1 MVSDPIIL
9 IAGGAVLLI
18 LVLLVVLVFV
28 LLGQV
33 RRVNRGSSA
42 EAVQRLADA
51 MQREQSQL
59 ATLNARVAHLEPL
72 SGAVQSMQV
81 ETRTVAERISMV
93 EQGQQTVHRGV
104 GVLANHS
111 ASALSELKTLTNGLA
126 EATASMRAEL
136 ARAKSDLTALQSST
150 HARQEADLAMAES
163 LRRLEMVIAG
173 THSKGSAGENILEL
187 VFAKLPPAWQVRN
200 FKVDGKPVE
209 FALRLPND
217 LVLPIDSKWPATHLM
232 EQFAGSEDP
241 SEQQRIKKEIET
253 AVLLK
258 AREVR
263 KYVDPAVTV
272 NFGVAVV
279 PDSVYDLCY
288 GIQADVFQL
297 GVVLVS
303 YSMFVPYL
311 LLVFQT
317 MLKASQ
323 GLDVQR
329 LEAYLHTV
337 QASIQAMQEELD
349 GRFSRAIT
357 MLSNSRDDM
366 RAHLSKAGS
375 SAAGL
380 RLGNGAEPDDGLD
393 EDREMGE

>member
-9 IAGGAVLLI
+9 IAGMGVLFI

-33 RRVNRGSSA
+33 RKVSTGSSA
-42 EAVQRLADA
+42 EAMGRLANA
-51 MQREQSQL
+51 VQQEQTQL
-59 ATLNARVAHLEPL
+59 ASLNARVANLEPL
-72 SGAVQSMQV
+72 NGSVQAMQV
-81 ETRTVAERISMV
+81 ETRAVAERISMV

-104 GVLANHS
+104 GSLTTQS
-111 ASALSELKTLTNGLA
+111 ASALSEIKTITSSLSA
-126 EATASMRAEL
+126 ATASMRAEL
-136 ARAKSDLTALQSST
+136 ETARNDLTALRSST
-150 HARQEADLAMAES
+150 HARQAADSAMSES
-163 LRRLEMVIAG
+163 IRRLEMIIAG
-173 THSKGSAGENILEL
+173 THSKGAAGENILEL
-187 VFAKLPPAWQVRN
+187 VFAKLPASWQIRN

-209 FALRLPND
+209 FALRLPNG
-217 LVLPIDSKWPATHLM
+217 LVLPIDSKWPATHLV
-232 EQFAGSEDP
+232 EQFAVCEDP
-241 SEQQRIKKEIET
+241 AEQQRLKKEIET
-253 AVLLK
+253 AVLGK

-263 KYVDPAVTV
+263 KYVDPTVTV

-317 MLKASQ
+317 MLKSSR

-329 LEAYLHTV
+329 MEAYLHTV
-337 QASIQAMQEELD
+337 SESIQAIQEELD
-349 GRFSRAIT
+349 GRFSKAIT

-380 RLGNGAEPDDGLD
+380 RLGNGDVVGGSAGG
-393 EDREMGE
+393 EDNG

>member
-9 IAGGAVLLI
+9 IAGLAVLFI
-18 LVLLVVLVFV
+18 LLLLVILVFV
-28 LLGQV
+28 LLGQM
-33 RRVNRGSSA
+33 RRVNKGNSA
-42 EAVQRLADA
+42 EAMDRLANA
-51 MQREQSQL
+51 VQQEQTQL
-59 ATLNARVAHLEPL
+59 ALLNARVANLEPL
-72 SGAVQSMQV
+72 SGSVQAMQV

-104 GVLANHS
+104 GSLTTQS
-111 ASALSELKTLTNGLA
+111 ASALSELKTITNSLSA
-126 EATASMRAEL
+126 ATASMRAEL
-136 ARAKSDLTALQSST
+136 ETARNDLTALRSST
-150 HARQEADLAMAES
+150 HARQAADAAMSES
-163 LRRLEMVIAG
+163 IRRLEMIIAG
-173 THSKGSAGENILEL
+173 THSKGAAGENILEL
-187 VFAKLPPAWQVRN
+187 VFAKLPASWQMRN

-209 FALRLPND
+209 FALRLPNG
-217 LVLPIDSKWPATHLM
+217 LVLPIDSKWPATHLV
-232 EQFAGSEDP
+232 EQFAVSEDP
-241 SEQQRIKKEIET
+241 AEQQRLKKEIET

-263 KYVDPAVTV
+263 KYVDPTMTV

-317 MLKASQ
+317 MLKSSR

-329 LEAYLHTV
+329 MEAYLHTV
-337 QASIQAMQEELD
+337 GESIQAIQEELD
-349 GRFSRAIT
+349 GRFSKAIT

-380 RLGNGAEPDDGLD
+380 WLGNGDDEKGSILTS
-393 EDREMGE
+393 ED

>member
-1 MVSDPIIL
+1 MASDPIL
-9 IAGGAVLLI
+9 LVAGGVMFVVLLLLVI
-18 LVLLVVLVFV
+18 LVLV

-33 RRVNRGSSA
+33 RRVNTSSGA
-42 EAVQRLADA
+42 EAVQRLVHAV
-51 MQREQSQL
+51 QQEQMQL
-59 ATLNARVAHLEPL
+59 AALNGRVASLEPL
-72 SGAVQSMQV
+72 RGAVQNMQV
-81 ETRTVAERISMV
+81 ETRGVAERISMV
-93 EQGQQTVHRGV
+93 EQGQQTVNRGV
-104 GVLANHS
+104 GALATHS
-111 ASALSELKTLTNGLA
+111 TSALTELKTLTSGLA

-173 THSKGSAGENILEL
+173 THSKGAAGENILEM
-187 VFAKLPPAWQVRN
+187 VFAKLPIAWQVRN

-209 FALRLPND
+209 FALRLPNE

-232 EQFAGSEDP
+232 ERFADCEDP
-241 SEQQRIKKEIET
+241 AEQQRIKKEIES
-253 AVLLK
+253 AVMLK

-263 KYVDPAVTV
+263 KYIDPAVTV

-288 GIQADVFQL
+288 SIQVDVFQL

-337 QASIQAMQEELD
+337 QESIQAIQEELD
-349 GRFSRAIT
+349 GRFSRAVT

-380 RLGNGAEPDDGLD
+380 RLGNGVMPEPEGDVP
-393 EDREMGE
+393 EE

>member
-1 MVSDPIIL
+1 MVSDP
-9 IAGGAVLLI
+9 
-18 LVLLVVLVFV
+18 VLLVAGVAVFVVLLLLVILVFV
-28 LLGQV
+28 LLGQM
-33 RRVNRGSSA
+33 RRVNSGSGA
-42 EAVQRLADA
+42 EAVGRLANA
-51 MQREQSQL
+51 VQQEQTQL
-59 ATLNARVAHLEPL
+59 ATLNARVANLEPL
-72 SGAVQSMQV
+72 NGTVQAMQV
-81 ETRTVAERISMV
+81 ETRAVAERISMV

-104 GVLANHS
+104 GSLATHS
-111 ASALSELKTLTNGLA
+111 ASALTELKTLTGSLT

-136 ARAKSDLTALQSST
+136 EQAKSDLTALRSST
-150 HARQEADLAMAES
+150 HARQAADQAMAES
-163 LRRLEMVIAG
+163 VRRLEMIIAG
-173 THSKGSAGENILEL
+173 THSKGAAGENILEL

-232 EQFAGSEDP
+232 EQFANSEDP
-241 SEQQRIKKEIET
+241 AEQQRIKKEIET

-263 KYVDPAVTV
+263 KYVDPTVTV

-288 GIQADVFQL
+288 GIQVDVFQL

-317 MLKASQ
+317 MLKSSR

-329 LEAYLHTV
+329 MEAYLHTV
-337 QASIQAMQEELD
+337 QKSIQAIQEELD

-380 RLGNGAEPDDGLD
+380 RLGNGNALQEAGEDDSI
-393 EDREMGE
+393 EQ

>member
-9 IAGGAVLLI
+9 IAGMGVLFI
-18 LVLLVVLVFV
+18 LVLLVILVFV

-33 RRVNRGSSA
+33 RKVNTGSSA
-42 EAVQRLADA
+42 EAMGRLANA
-51 MQREQSQL
+51 VQQEQTQL
-59 ATLNARVAHLEPL
+59 ASLNARVANLEPL
-72 SGAVQSMQV
+72 NGSVQAMQV
-81 ETRTVAERISMV
+81 ETRAVAERISMV

-104 GVLANHS
+104 GSLTTQS
-111 ASALSELKTLTNGLA
+111 ASALSEIKTITSSLSA
-126 EATASMRAEL
+126 ATASMRAEL
-136 ARAKSDLTALQSST
+136 ETARNDLTALRSST
-150 HARQEADLAMAES
+150 HARQAADSAMSES
-163 LRRLEMVIAG
+163 IRRLEMIIAG
-173 THSKGSAGENILEL
+173 THSKGAAGENILEL
-187 VFAKLPPAWQVRN
+187 VFAKLPASWQIRN

-209 FALRLPND
+209 FALRLPNG
-217 LVLPIDSKWPATHLM
+217 LVLPIDSKWPATHLV
-232 EQFAGSEDP
+232 EQFAVCEDP
-241 SEQQRIKKEIET
+241 AEQQRLKKEIET
-253 AVLLK
+253 AVLGK

-263 KYVDPAVTV
+263 KYVDPTVTV

-317 MLKASQ
+317 MLKSSR

-329 LEAYLHTV
+329 MEAYLHTV
-337 QASIQAMQEELD
+337 SESIQAIQEELD
-349 GRFSRAIT
+349 GRFSKAIT

-380 RLGNGAEPDDGLD
+380 RLGNGDGVGGSAGG
-393 EDREMGE
+393 EDNG